1 MSDDPIV
8 EPSRR
13 LDRLMIVAADRPSAW
28 IDKGEVIDRYF
39 NPGNL
44 FGQVDLVLLNDDRP
58 DPAALRRLAGDA
70 RLDVHNMSSPR
81 GLLRR
86 SLGYRP
92 ALLRGWASGVVQLAQ
107 AIRPQLLRCYGT
119 GLNAYAASEVR
130 RRLGVPYVVS
140 LHINPAEDVF
150 ARAGARDRIVLSAL
164 RAVERLGLRQADLV
178 LPVYKPI
185 VPYLEGLGIDRYE
198 VAYNML
204 NAASLAPKQSYELGA
219 PARVISVGRQ
229 FAEKNPVNLVHAIA
243 ERDHT
248 SLTLVGDGP
257 EHQRLARLAGDL
269 APDRI
274 TLHRSVDNSRLCEM
288 LTEHDIFATHTEYWE
303 LSKAVLEAM
312 LAGLPV
318 ILNRRHGRP
327 VPELTTDICS
337 LVEDSPSGFGQAID
351 RLLADHAEREAL
363 GRRAA
368 EHAWR
373 TWSPEVTEGR
383 YADIYRAVA
392 SVDGHARPSDGLTP

>member
-150 ARAGARDRIVLSAL
+150 GRDARPEHLIVVSAL
-164 RAVERLGLRQADLV
+164 RSVERRRASQADLV
-178 LPVYKPI
+178 LPSTSPSFRSWSDSA
-185 VPYLEGLGIDRYE
+185 LTRYA

-204 NAASLAPKQSYELGA
+204 NAESLRRSRVMTAA

-229 FAEKNPVNLVHAIA
+229 FAEKNPANLVHAIA
-243 ERDHT
+243 SRDH
-248 SLTLVGDGP
+248 P
-257 EHQRLARLAGDL
+257 H
-269 APDRI
+269 
-274 TLHRSVDNSRLCEM
+274 
-288 LTEHDIFATHTEYWE
+288 
-303 LSKAVLEAM
+303 
-312 LAGLPV
+312 
-318 ILNRRHGRP
+318 
-327 VPELTTDICS
+327 
-337 LVEDSPSGFGQAID
+337 
-351 RLLADHAEREAL
+351 
-363 GRRAA
+363 
-368 EHAWR
+368 
-373 TWSPEVTEGR
+373 
-383 YADIYRAVA
+383 
-392 SVDGHARPSDGLTP
+392 